1 MLTEILLFIGFIFGF
16 AFIVCFAIFI
26 VYNVYHHIDP
36 STYTQL
42 PPEYYPYE
50 CMRRDDSDRG
60 DVLEKAIQYAKP
72 CNPVELID

>member
-1 MLTEILLFIGFIFGF
+1 MLTEILLFIGL
-16 AFIVCFAIFI
+16 IVIFI
-26 VYNVYHHIDP
+26 DYNAYHHVAP

-50 CMRRDDSDRG
+50 YMRRDDSDCG
-60 DVLEKAIQYAKP
+60 DVLQKAIQYAKP